1 MCMHIGEKIKKV
13 RELKNYTQEYMA
25 EQLQISQNQ
34 YSRIESGESNLLYSR
49 LEQIAKVLEMS
60 ISEIDNIDETISF
73 ISKNKIK
80 GKEVNHFQA
89 KNNVNFTIKEQGL
102 YEETKKLYEEI
113 IQQLKTENAYLK
125 QMLNSFM
132 NK

>member
-1 MCMHIGEKIKKV
+1 MHIGEKIKKV

-25 EQLQISQNQ
+25 EQLQISQSQ
-34 YSRIESGESNLLYSR
+34 YSRIESGESDLLYSR
-49 LEQIAKVLEMS
+49 LEQIAKILETS
-60 ISEIDNIDETISF
+60 ISEIDNIDEAISF

-89 KNNVNFTIKEQGL
+89 KNNLNLTTKEEGL
-102 YEETKKLYEEI
+102 YQETKKLYEQI
-113 IQQLKTENAYLK
+113 IQQLEKENAYLREL
-125 QMLNSFM
+125 LNNLI